1 MNDDDD
7 FKIEE
12 LLEKP
17 LLSSQ
22 EVKDVHVWHSVWLV
36 PLYYCTFVCI
46 EISLDRF
53 RLKQERKI

>member
-22 EVKDVHVWHSVWLV
+22 EVKCMFDILFDWYH
-36 PLYYCTFVCI
+36 CTTVLLFAFKY
-46 EISLDRF
+46 L
-53 RLKQERKI
+53 